1 MHLTQNLRR
10 VVAVAV
16 IAVSQASNAAGTN
29 VGIAIAVEGEGF
41 FLNPI
46 VSKIRVTEVAKSSLA
61 EAVGIVAGDEI
72 TQIEGQAVAG
82 RRARD
87 LQSYMKFAPGET
99 RKLRVKHVT
108 GEEFDAT
115 LTKSK
120 G

>member
-1 MHLTQNLRR
+1 MLLTPTLRR
-10 VVAVAV
+10 IVAAAV

-29 VGIAIAVEGEGF
+29 VGIAIAVEGDGF
-41 FLNPI
+41 FLNSV
-46 VSKIRVTEVAKSSLA
+46 VSRIRVTEVAKSSLA
-61 EAVGIVAGDEI
+61 EAAGIVAGDEI

-87 LQSYMKFAPGET
+87 LQSFMKFNPGET
-99 RKLRVKHVT
+99 RRLRVRRVS

-115 LTKSK
+115 LTKPK